1 MGEPLLAFATVG
13 QSKRTIVTTRLLT
26 FLALAAAESA
36 ARAQVPFPPPPAP
49 TLIGPYVG
57 ASFGYSD
64 AKKGCLGI
72 LSGGGRSCDQKDP
85 SFGIFGGYQVNRFL
99 SAELGYRD
107 LGKVRAS
114 GGTSSSDHIHAALFD
129 FTGMGIW
136 PIEERFSAY
145 GRLGGY
151 RATLDT
157 SARGVP
163 DQTNTQLTYGGGLQW
178 DFIGGYG
185 LRADWQR
192 YRKVGKESSLYGVN
206 YYDVFAVALVWR
218 FR

>member
-1 MGEPLLAFATVG
+1 MG
-13 QSKRTIVTTRLLT
+13 QSKRTIVTTKLLT
-26 FLALAAAESA
+26 FLALALALGA
-36 ARAQVPFPPPPAP
+36 ARAQAPFPAPPAP
-49 TLIGPYVG
+49 TLIGPYLG
-57 ASFGYSD
+57 ASLGYSQ

-72 LSGGGRSCDQKDP
+72 LSGGGRSCDQNDP

-114 GGTSSSDHIHAALFD
+114 GGTSSSDHIHAVVWD

-157 SARGVP
+157 SARGV
-163 DQTNTQLTYGGGLQW
+163 DNQTNTQLTYGGGLQW

-185 LRADWQR
+185 VRADWQR
-192 YRKVGKESSLYGVN
+192 YRKVGKEPGLYGQN
-206 YYDVFAVALVWR
+206 YYDVLAVALVWR